1 MAHLLRTKLNRPR
14 LSRTLVHR
22 PALVQRINQGL
33 DGYLTL
39 ISAPVGFGKTTLAAE
54 WAEQSA
60 RRVAWLS
67 LDESDN
73 EPDVFVAYFI
83 AALRTL
89 FPTACP
95 ELSELIRAGQLP
107 DVAVLSS
114 ILINEIDD
122 LPDRFVL
129 VLDDYHSIT
138 A

>member
-54 WAEQSA
+54 WAKQSA

-73 EPDVFVAYFI
+73 ALDIFVAYCI
-83 AALRTL
+83 AAIRTL
-89 FPTACP
+89 FPEACP
-95 ELSELIRAGQLP
+95 DLSELIRTAQLP
-107 DVAVLSS
+107 DVQALS
-114 ILINEIDD
+114 
-122 LPDRFVL
+122 
-129 VLDDYHSIT
+129 
-138 A
+138 